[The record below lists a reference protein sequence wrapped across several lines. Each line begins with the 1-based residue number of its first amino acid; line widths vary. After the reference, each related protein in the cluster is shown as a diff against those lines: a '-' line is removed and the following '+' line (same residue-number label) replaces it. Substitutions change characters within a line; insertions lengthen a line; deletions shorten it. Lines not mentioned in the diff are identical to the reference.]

1 MLSDVAKPSLLTS
14 QRHANPCYCWRY
26 CLQGYVKEKQRPYSW
41 ETPDILQAA
50 QDGHLSTSVGQT
62 ALMSSKPRS
71 VCDCREA
78 LGQLIVTFYFL
89 R

>member
-14 QRHANPCYCWRY
+14 QRHADPCYCWQY
-26 CLQGYVKEKQRPYSW
+26 SLQGCVKEKQRPYCW

-50 QDGHLSTSVGQT
+50 QDGHLTISVGQT
-62 ALMSSKPRS
+62 ALSGANLGL
-71 VCDCREA
+71 RETT
-78 LGQLIVTFYFL
+78 GRQQTVTFHFL